1 MSTWPTTAA
10 PFHRDWQRIR
20 ERIARARTVVDLG
33 CGPNPID
40 GATVGVD
47 AFVGVE
53 QRGLGWSPRIDP
65 AALRRRGIEFVESRI
80 DVPLPFADHQFDFA
94 YSHHV
99 FEHLDDP
106 LTACREMMRIARAGV
121 IVTPSVFAEIAFGRP
136 YHKWLVMRGDAG
148 VFFFEKTE
156 WDYGPFGVPLGSHP
170 RGGYLLTPAT
180 GPFDA
185 VLDDGG
191 WYEGQEDF
199 GALRERLQ
207 YHYRARSPVFDMVF
221 HWEGSFTC
229 EVVRRDPAARASPLA
244 PWMPGMPV

>member
-1 MSTWPTTAA
+1 MSKTTVPT

-20 ERIARARTVVDLG
+20 ERIAAARHVVDLG
-33 CGPNPID
+33 CGPTPVE
-40 GATVGVD
+40 GATCGVD
-47 AFVGVE
+47 AFLGVE

-65 AALRRRGIEFVESRI
+65 DALAARGIEFVESRI
-80 DVPLPFADHQFDFA
+80 DVELPFADKQFDFA

-99 FEHLDDP
+99 FEHVDHP
-106 LTACREMMRIARAGV
+106 VVACREMMRIAKAGV

-136 YHKWLVMRGDAG
+136 YHKWLVMRGDRSLH
-148 VFFFEKTE
+148 FFEKTE

-170 RGGYLLTPAT
+170 DGGLLLTEQT

-191 WYEGQEDF
+191 WYEGSEDF

-207 YHYRARSPVFDMVF
+207 HHYRARSPVFDLVF
-221 HWEGSFTC
+221 HWEDSFDC
-229 EVVRRDPAARASPLA
+229 HVVRREPGAGDSPLP
-244 PWMPGMPV
+244 PWMPGMPA